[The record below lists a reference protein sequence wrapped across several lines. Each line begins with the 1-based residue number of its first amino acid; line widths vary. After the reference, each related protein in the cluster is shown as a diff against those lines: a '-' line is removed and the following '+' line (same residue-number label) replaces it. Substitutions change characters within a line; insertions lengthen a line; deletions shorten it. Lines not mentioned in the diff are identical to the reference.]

1 MSTHLSLQHAQ
12 RCIAAAIAEAQRQR
26 LAVCVAVVDAHA
38 NLLAFVRMDDSVPG
52 AIDLAQRKARSAALF
67 RLPSGELGRLAGP
80 GQPLWSIEQSNG
92 GLARFAGG
100 MPLGDAG
107 VSCLGG
113 VGVSGASAAQD
124 QSIAEAAVAMATI
137 QR

>member
-1 MSTHLSLQHAQ
+1 MRTPAMSTHLSLQHAQ

-67 RLPSGELGRLAGP
+67 RLPSGELG
-80 GQPLWSIEQSNG
+80 QPLWSIEQSNG
-92 GLARFAGG
+92 GLACFAGG

-107 VSCLGG
+107 GSCLGG

>member
-1 MSTHLSLQHAQ
+1 
-12 RCIAAAIAEAQRQR
+12 
-26 LAVCVAVVDAHA
+26 
-38 NLLAFVRMDDSVPG
+38 
-52 AIDLAQRKARSAALF
+52 F

-92 GLARFAGG
+92 GLACFAGG

>member
-1 MSTHLSLQHAQ
+1 
-12 RCIAAAIAEAQRQR
+12 
-26 LAVCVAVVDAHA
+26 
-38 NLLAFVRMDDSVPG
+38 
-52 AIDLAQRKARSAALF
+52 
-67 RLPSGELGRLAGP
+67 
-80 GQPLWSIEQSNG
+80 
-92 GLARFAGG
+92 G

>member
-1 MSTHLSLQHAQ
+1 
-12 RCIAAAIAEAQRQR
+12 
-26 LAVCVAVVDAHA
+26 
-38 NLLAFVRMDDSVPG
+38 
-52 AIDLAQRKARSAALF
+52 
-67 RLPSGELGRLAGP
+67 
-80 GQPLWSIEQSNG
+80 WSIEQSNG
-92 GLARFAGG
+92 GLACFAGG

-107 VSCLGG
+107 GSCLGG

>member
-1 MSTHLSLQHAQ
+1 M
-12 RCIAAAIAEAQRQR
+12 
-26 LAVCVAVVDAHA
+26 VDAHA

-92 GLARFAGG
+92 GLACFAGG

-107 VSCLGG
+107 GSCLGG